1 MKLVVGISG
10 ASGAIYGLRILEV
23 LRQVGVETHLV
34 MSDSAKR
41 TIVYETDYTIDAVK
55 HLASQVHDIN
65 DIGASIASGSFR
77 HDGMVIAPCSIKTLS
92 AVANSFDTN
101 LLIRAA
107 DVTLKERRRLV
118 LMIRETPLH
127 LGHLRLMTQVTEIGA
142 VLVPPLPAFYH
153 QPKTLDDIINQSVNK
168 ALDQFDLGVEIDLFK
183 RWTGNE
189 ERQRASTT
197 DPESASRLPRS

>member
-23 LRQVGVETHLV
+23 LKQVGVETHLV

-41 TIVYETDYTIDAVK
+41 TIAYETGYTIDAVK
-55 HLASQVHDIN
+55 QLAARVHDIN

-168 ALDQFDLGVEIDLFK
+168 ALDQFDLGVEIDLFR

-189 ERQRASTT
+189 ERVRP
-197 DPESASRLPRS
+197 DN

>member
-1 MKLVVGISG
+1 M
-10 ASGAIYGLRILEV
+10 LEV
-23 LRQVGVETHLV
+23 LKQVGVETHLV
-34 MSDSAKR
+34 MSDSARR
-41 TIVYETDYTIDAVK
+41 TIAFETDYTIDAVRG
-55 HLASQVHDIN
+55 LASHVHDIN
-65 DIGASIASGSFR
+65 DIGAGIASGSFR

-107 DVTLKERRRLV
+107 DVTLKERRKLV

-153 QPKTLDDIINQSVNK
+153 HPKTLDDIINQSVNK
-168 ALDQFDLGVEIDLFK
+168 ALDQFDLGVELDLFK
-183 RWTGNE
+183 RWTGTE
-189 ERQRASTT
+189 ERNRAKSQ
-197 DPESASRLPRS
+197 

>member
-1 MKLVVGISG
+1 MRIVVGMSG

-23 LRQVGVETHLV
+23 LKQLQIETHLV

-41 TIVYETDYTIDAVK
+41 TVVYETDRSIDEVK
-55 HLASQVHDIN
+55 ALATHVHELN
-65 DIGASIASGSFR
+65 DVGACISSGSFK

-92 AVANSFDTN
+92 AIANSFNTN

-107 DVTLKERRRLV
+107 DVCLKERRRLV
-118 LMIRETPLH
+118 LMLRETPLH
-127 LGHLRLMTQVTEIGA
+127 LGHLRLMTQVTEAGA

-153 QPKTLDDIINQSVNK
+153 KPKTLEDVIMQSVNK
-168 ALDQFDLGVEIDLFK
+168 ALDQFDLELDLFQ

-189 ERQRASTT
+189 EREALKKR
-197 DPESASRLPRS
+197 

>member
-10 ASGAIYGLRILEV
+10 ASGAIYGIRILEV
-23 LRQVGVETHLV
+23 LRQAGVETHLV

-41 TIVYETDYTIDAVK
+41 TIAYETDYSIQDVK
-55 HLASQVHDIN
+55 GLATRMHDIN
-65 DIGASIASGSFR
+65 DVGAAISSGSFR

-92 AVANSFDTN
+92 ALAHSFNTN

-107 DVTLKERRRLV
+107 DVTLKERRKLV

-127 LGHLRLMTQVTEIGA
+127 LGHLRLMTQVTETGA

-153 QPKTLDDIINQSVNK
+153 RPRTLEDIIDQSVNK
-168 ALDQFDLGVEIDLFK
+168 ALDQFGLDLDLFK

-189 ERQRASTT
+189 ERGEARAPQVT
-197 DPESASRLPRS
+197 PC

>member
-10 ASGAIYGLRILEV
+10 ASGAIYGIRILEV
-23 LRQVGVETHLV
+23 LQRLDVETHLV

-41 TIVYETDYTIDAVK
+41 TIAYETDYTVEQVK
-55 HLASQVHDIN
+55 SMASVLHDIN
-65 DIGASIASGSFR
+65 NVGASISSGSFR

-92 AVANSFDTN
+92 ALAHSFNTN

-107 DVTLKERRRLV
+107 DVTLKERRKLV
-118 LMIRETPLH
+118 LMLRETPLH
-127 LGHLRLMTQVTEIGA
+127 LGHLRLMTQVTETGA

-153 QPKTLDDIINQSVNK
+153 RPRTLDDVINQSVNK
-168 ALDQFDLGVEIDLFK
+168 ALDQFGVDLDLFH

-189 ERQRASTT
+189 ERDRARNGET
-197 DPESASRLPRS
+197 DADSRTGGGA